1 MRKNKNPHNVL
12 ESNQAKLLE
21 QNQSFPLLLL
31 PKQVF
36 FPENI
41 IPITSLKGLS
51 PRDLQKA
58 KAGAL
63 RFGVVTDLSRPKKK
77 LKQMS
82 GFGTEAMVTALIK
95 LPNGEMGAMI
105 KGLRRFMIHKA
116 QENKYGLAGKVSF
129 IADKTYE
136 LKGELPALLQ
146 AFKSLVVK
154 FLKYQPNMSQEAAA
168 QIFTTDEPS
177 QLSFLVAPHLS
188 LSVKEKLNLLSC
200 FDFEQRIKSL
210 IQILGKEI
218 ELLSLSSRIQEKVK
232 DGVHDT
238 MRRNYLRE
246 QIQVIKKELGDLGAP
261 EGDDIAVLKN
271 SLDQLKLP
279 EKVLENANREIDRL
293 AMMPSG
299 SPEYMISWTFLNWIK
314 DLPWEKHKE
323 EKKSKP
329 IDLNKATQI
338 LDQHH
343 YGLPR
348 IKERVLEFIALLQH
362 RGQVSGQ
369 ILLLSGPPGVGK
381 TSLGKSIAS
390 ALERPFVRVS
400 LGGVK
405 DEAEIRGHRRTYIG
419 SMPGKIIQAMK
430 DAGSSKPVILLDEID
445 KAGRDGGRDLSS
457 ALLEV
462 LDPEQ
467 NQSFT
472 DHYLGFPFDLSEV
485 LFIATANSLRE
496 ISAPLLDRMEVL
508 ELSGYTEK
516 EKINIANR
524 HLLPQIREDFS
535 LTEKNFALDQTVLP
549 LIIRYYTREAGVR
562 QLGRSL
568 STIGRKVV
576 RGIVESTETINDK
589 SDNIVTSEHLVH
601 YLGNPKYFSEPIDK
615 KVPPGVA
622 IGLAYTTVGGDILY
636 IESRKNESKNSGG
649 SLVLTGSLGKV
660 MQESAQTVFS
670 FLLSHADF
678 LAIDR
683 KDMLENK
690 VHIHLPDGATPKD
703 GPSAGVALLCAV
715 ASLFN
720 GRSVRSSLAMTGE
733 ITLRGQ
739 VLPVGGIKEKL
750 LAAHRYGRKEVI
762 IPAANWM
769 DLEEIP
775 DEVLEDLKLYPVQ
788 TMLEVL
794 VIAHLLDP
802 ANGEAIPSPKR
813 FERNK
818 LKNHFTFPEL
828 PADPSWQ
835 YQ

>member
-1 MRKNKNPHNVL
+1 MRKNKNPNNVL
-12 ESNQAKLLE
+12 QANDAKFLE

-82 GFGTEAMVTALIK
+82 GYGTEAMVTALIK
-95 LPNGEMGAMI
+95 LPNGEVGAMI
-105 KGLRRFMIHKA
+105 KGLRRFLIHKA
-116 QENKYGLAGKVSF
+116 QEDKFGLVGKVSF
-129 IADKTYE
+129 IEDKSYE
-136 LKGELPALLQ
+136 LEGELPALLQ

-188 LSVKEKLNLLSC
+188 LSIKERLNLLSC
-200 FDFEQRIKSL
+200 FDFQQRIKSL

-218 ELLSLSSRIQEKVK
+218 ELLNLSSRIQEKVK
-232 DGVHDT
+232 DGVHDN

-261 EGDDIAVLKN
+261 EGDDITVLKN

-314 DLPWEKHKE
+314 DLPWDKQE
-323 EKKSKP
+323 EKTENNS
-329 IDLNKATQI
+329 IDLKKATQI

-362 RGQVSGQ
+362 RGKVSGQ

-457 ALLEV
+457 SLLEV

-467 NQSFT
+467 NQAFT
-472 DHYLGFPFDLSEV
+472 DHYLGFPFDLSQV

-508 ELSGYTEK
+508 ELSGYTES

-535 LTEKNFALDQTVLP
+535 LTEENFALDQTVLP

-576 RGIVESTETINDK
+576 RGIVESPERTP
-589 SDNIVTSEHLVH
+589 DNKLNSNQLVNF
-601 YLGNPKYFSEPIDK
+601 LGNPKYFAEPIEK

-683 KDMLENK
+683 KEMLENK

-720 GRSVRSSLAMTGE
+720 SRSVRSCLAMTGE

-788 TMLEVL
+788 NMLEVL
-794 VIAHLLDP
+794 VIAHLIAP
-802 ANGEAIPSPKR
+802 ASGEAIPSPKR

-818 LKNHFTFPEL
+818 LKNQFSFPDL

>member
-1 MRKNKNPHNVL
+1 MRKKKNTQNVL
-12 ESNQAKLLE
+12 KANDAKQLE
-21 QNQSFPLLLL
+21 QKSGFPLLLL

-63 RFGVVTDLSRPKKK
+63 RFGVVTDLSRPKKNI
-77 LKQMS
+77 KQMS

-116 QENKYGLAGKVSF
+116 QENEFGLVGKVTF
-129 IADKTYE
+129 LADNAYE
-136 LKGELPALLQ
+136 LEGELPAMVQ
-146 AFKSLVVK
+146 AFKALIVK
-154 FLKYQPNMSQEAAA
+154 FLKYQPSMSQEAAA
-168 QIFTTDEPS
+168 QIFTTDDPS

-188 LSVKEKLNLLSC
+188 LSIKEKLELLSC
-200 FDFEQRIKSL
+200 FDFQQRIKSL
-210 IQILGKEI
+210 TQILGKEI
-218 ELLSLSSRIQEKVK
+218 ELLGLSSRIQEKVK
-232 DGVHDT
+232 DGVHDN

-261 EGDDIAVLKN
+261 EGDDITVLKH
-271 SLDQLKLP
+271 SLDKLSLP
-279 EKVLENANREIDRL
+279 EKVLEAANREIDRL

-314 DLPWEKHKE
+314 DLPWS
-323 EKKSKP
+323 KKDGETESTN
-329 IDLNKATQI
+329 IDLKKATQI

-348 IKERVLEFIALLQH
+348 IKERILEFIALLQH
-362 RGQVSGQ
+362 RGEVSGQ

-390 ALERPFVRVS
+390 ALDRPFVRVS

-445 KAGRDGGRDLSS
+445 KAGKDGMRDLSS

-496 ISAPLLDRMEVL
+496 LSAPLLDRMEVL
-508 ELSGYTEK
+508 ELSGYTEQ

-535 LTEKNFALDQTVLP
+535 LSEENFCLEQATLP

-576 RGIVESTETINDK
+576 REIVENPGSSFESAVK
-589 SDNIVTSEHLVH
+589 SEQLIR
-601 YLGNPKYFSEPIDK
+601 YLGNPKYFAEPVEK
-615 KVPPGVA
+615 NVPPGVA

-678 LAIDR
+678 LGIDR
-683 KDMLENK
+683 KEMLENK

-703 GPSAGVALLCAV
+703 GPSAGVALLCAI

-720 GRSVRSSLAMTGE
+720 GRSVRASLAMTGE

-775 DEVLEDLKLYPVQ
+775 DEVLSDLKLFPVQ
-788 TMLEVL
+788 TMVEVL
-794 VIAHLLDP
+794 IIAHLIEP
-802 ANGEAIPSPKR
+802 ASGEAIPSPKL

-818 LKNHFTFPEL
+818 LKNQFSFPEL
-828 PADPSWQ
+828 PLDSSWQ